1 VRFLNKTSTIATVA
15 RRETT
20 VKAVAEAQLG
30 VAEARDETVSGKPV
44 AQRLNLALACSTD
57 APGKA
62 RQAISELLAR
72 SGRTDLRADATVLV
86 SELVTNAVLH
96 AGGPISVS
104 AAYIDST
111 LRVEVHDTDT
121 HPLPALRRPSASDK
135 TGRGLHLVA
144 LLADRWAI
152 VPTPAGKTI
161 WFEIT

>member
-1 VRFLNKTSTIATVA
+1 MRP
-15 RRETT
+15 
-20 VKAVAEAQLG
+20 
-30 VAEARDETVSGKPV
+30 VSGKPV
-44 AQRLNLALACSTD
+44 AQRLNLALASSTD
-57 APGKA
+57 APRQA
-62 RQAISELLAR
+62 RQAISELLAG
-72 SGRTDLRADATVLV
+72 SGRTDLGADAAVLV

-96 AGGPISVS
+96 ASGPITIS
-104 AAYIDST
+104 AAYLDSI

-121 HPLPALRRPSASDK
+121 RPLPALRKPSASDK

>member
-1 VRFLNKTSTIATVA
+1 MRPVR
-15 RRETT
+15 
-20 VKAVAEAQLG
+20 
-30 VAEARDETVSGKPV
+30 GKPE
-44 AQRLNLALACSTD
+44 AQRLNLALASSTD
-57 APGKA
+57 APRQA

-72 SGRTDLRADATVLV
+72 SGRTDLGADAAVLV

-96 AGGPISVS
+96 ASGPITIS
-104 AAYIDST
+104 AAYLDSI

-121 HPLPALRRPSASDK
+121 QLLPALRKPSASDK

>member
-1 VRFLNKTSTIATVA
+1 
-15 RRETT
+15 
-20 VKAVAEAQLG
+20 
-30 VAEARDETVSGKPV
+30 V
-44 AQRLNLALACSTD
+44 AQRLNLALASSTD
-57 APGKA
+57 APKQA

-72 SGRTDLRADATVLV
+72 SGRTDLGADATVLV

-96 AGGPISVS
+96 AGGPITIS
-104 AAYIDST
+104 AYLDST

-135 TGRGLHLVA
+135 TGRGLHLVD

-152 VPTPAGKTI
+152 VPTPTGKTI